1 MDSDM
6 FIEDLFFYMGNMRG
20 VTMVIVLGRAGE
32 DRANLSSLIVT
43 GAEAQ
48 TQSKKSL
55 QQPQH
60 KDFNKVGTQQKD
72 KSEGRRDPDLN
83 KTKLCVL
90 GERHKDTGLENKIKR
105 AFNDIRRT

>member
-48 TQSKKSL
+48 TQSKEPSAAPTQRL
-55 QQPQH
+55 QQGGH
-60 KDFNKVGTQQKD
+60 ST
-72 KSEGRRDPDLN
+72 EGQ
-83 KTKLCVL
+83 
-90 GERHKDTGLENKIKR
+90 E
-105 AFNDIRRT
+105 